1 MNSIQAIFLDRDG
14 TIGGDATVHY
24 PGTFA
29 LFPYVSSLIERLRN
43 QGILLIAFTNQP
55 GISKGLAREEDFRTE
70 LLSFGFDDTLICPH
84 AAEDCCT
91 CRKPS
96 PELLRQAQAKHD
108 LRLDQCVVIGD
119 RWSDMVAAAHAGC
132 IKILVRTGAGESSIR
147 DYADRVEQANVD
159 YIADDLTDAIAW
171 LDTQN

>member
-1 MNSIQAIFLDRDG
+1 MNSIQAIFFDRDG
-14 TIGGDATVHY
+14 TIGGDNTVHY
-24 PGTFA
+24 PGTFT
-29 LFPYVSSLIERLRN
+29 LFPHVASLMERLRN
-43 QGILLIAFTNQP
+43 QGMLLIAFTNQP
-55 GISKGLAREEDFRTE
+55 GISKGLAREEEFRTE
-70 LLSFGFDDTLICPH
+70 LQDFGFDDILICPH
-84 AAEDCCT
+84 AAEDHCT

-96 PELLRQAQAKHD
+96 PNLLWQAQAKHD
-108 LRLDQCVVIGD
+108 LRLEQCVVIGD
-119 RWSDMVAAAHAGC
+119 RWSDMVAAARAGC

>member
-24 PGTFA
+24 PGTFT
-29 LFPYVSSLIERLRN
+29 LFPHVASLMQRLRD
-43 QGILLIAFTNQP
+43 QGVLLIAFTNQP
-55 GISKGLAREEDFRTE
+55 GISKGFAREEEFRTE
-70 LLSFGFDDTLICPH
+70 LQDFGFDDMLICPH
-84 AAEDCCT
+84 AAEDRCS

-96 PELLRQAQAKHD
+96 PDLLLQAQAKYN
-108 LRLDQCVVIGD
+108 LRLEQCVVIGD
-119 RWSDMVAAAHAGC
+119 RWSDMVAAARAGC

-147 DYADRVEQANVD
+147 DYADRVKQANVD

>member
-29 LFPYVSSLIERLRN
+29 LFSYVPSLIERLRN

-70 LLSFGFDDTLICPH
+70 LQNFGFDDTLICPH

-96 PELLRQAQAKHD
+96 PELLWQAQVKHD
-108 LRLDQCVVIGD
+108 L
-119 RWSDMVAAAHAGC
+119 
-132 IKILVRTGAGESSIR
+132 
-147 DYADRVEQANVD
+147 
-159 YIADDLTDAIAW
+159 
-171 LDTQN
+171 

>member
-1 MNSIQAIFLDRDG
+1 MNFIQVIFLDRDG

-24 PGTFA
+24 PGTFT
-29 LFPYVSSLIERLRN
+29 LFPYVPSLIERLRN
-43 QGILLIAFTNQP
+43 QGVLLIAFTNQP
-55 GISKGLAREEDFRTE
+55 GISKGFAREKDFRTE
-70 LLSFGFDDTLICPH
+70 LKNFGFDDVLICPH
-84 AAEDCCT
+84 AAEDRCT

-96 PELLRQAQAKHD
+96 PNLLWQAQTKHN
-108 LRLDQCVVIGD
+108 LRLEQCVVIGD

-132 IKILVRTGAGESSIR
+132 IKILVRTGAGECSIR

>member
-1 MNSIQAIFLDRDG
+1 MNSFQAIFFDRDG

-24 PGTFA
+24 PGMFT
-29 LFPYVSSLIERLRN
+29 LFPQVASLIQHLRA
-43 QGILLIAFTNQP
+43 QDVLLIAFTNQP
-55 GISKGLAREEDFRTE
+55 GISKGLACEEEFRTE
-70 LLSFGFDDTLICPH
+70 LQDFGFDDMLICPH
-84 AAEDCCT
+84 AAEDHCS

-96 PELLRQAQAKHD
+96 PDLLWQAQAKHH
-108 LRLDQCVVIGD
+108 LRLEQCVVIGD

-147 DYADRVEQANVD
+147 DYADRLEQANVD
-159 YIADDLTDAIAW
+159 YIADDLAEAIAW

>member
-29 LFPYVSSLIERLRN
+29 LFSYVPSLIERLRN

-70 LLSFGFDDTLICPH
+70 LQNFGFDDTLICPH
-84 AAEDCCT
+84 AAEDRCT

-96 PELLRQAQAKHD
+96 PELLWQAQVKHD

-119 RWSDMVAAAHAGC
+119 RWSDMMAAAHAGC

-171 LDTQN
+171 LDTKN